1 MVLLEVFGDHAVLLQ
16 TLGDH
21 VGLLQT
27 LGDQLLGWLYAV
39 AFVFLPGAVA
49 TVCWA
54 PFLLSGRL
62 RALFAA
68 LPPFDSP
75 YVTYVL
81 VGLAAS
87 LPFVVGVGAALV
99 GVDTEGPRAGGRMAN
114 AILDLVV
121 PLSVGYVVGTPL
133 IGVLGLP
140 RVGVDWDPTGY
151 GLSTWALLAAGGA
164 WYAALFAVPLT
175 LFSLVI
181 AFPA

>member
-1 MVLLEVFGDHAVLLQ
+1 MVPLQALL
-16 TLGDH
+16 
-21 VGLLQT
+21 
-27 LGDQLLGWLYAV
+27 DQLSGWVYSV
-39 AFVFLPGAVA
+39 AFLLVPGAVA
-49 TVCWA
+49 TVCWT

-62 RALFAA
+62 RALFAE

-75 YVTYVL
+75 YATYGL

-114 AILDLVV
+114 AILTTVL
-121 PLSVGYVVGTPL
+121 PLSVGYVVGAPL
-133 IGVLGLP
+133 VGVLGLP

-151 GLSTWALLAAGGA
+151 GVSTWALLAAGGA
-164 WYAALFAVPLT
+164 WYAAVFAVPLT
-175 LFSLVI
+175 LFSLVL